1 MEQAAGTLNFVK
13 GVSFLPEFAKT
24 PLWGFWLFL
33 FCVISFPFAG
43 GAEAATLAVVLS
55 DSSAPYQETADAIE
69 SGLAKEH
76 TVVRILVSHLDQSE
90 TALSNA
96 RLIVTVGVK
105 AAQEISGRHGR
116 TPVLAILI
124 PRAWYEADGKSVLV
138 RGGRIAGAIFIDQ
151 PFTRQFHLIKSALPS
166 VNKVGVVLGKQGADQ
181 LPELDRQAKAHGM
194 ALSSAILTSDKKLV
208 ETLENVLGEADILL
222 LAFPDANVLS
232 RTTAQSVFMTSY
244 RFRDPVVGYSE
255 SLSRAGALLT
265 VYSTPVQIGR
275 QAAEI
280 IEKSLDGGKLPAA
293 QWPQYF
299 SVSVN
304 EHVARSLDISVPPE
318 AVLMKR
324 VQDAESHD

>member
-1 MEQAAGTLNFVK
+1 MEQAAGALSFVK
-13 GVSFLPEFAKT
+13 GFYFLSGFEKT
-24 PLWGFWLFL
+24 PLWRFCLFL
-33 FCVISFPFAG
+33 FGVIFLPLNGSV
-43 GAEAATLAVVLS
+43 EAATLAVVLS
-55 DSSAPYQETADAIE
+55 DNSAPYQETADAIE
-69 SGLAKEH
+69 SGLGKQH

-105 AAQEISGRHGR
+105 AAQEIGERHGR
-116 TPVLAILI
+116 APVLAILI
-124 PRAWYEADGKSVLV
+124 PRAWYESEGKSMLTE
-138 RGGRIAGAIFIDQ
+138 GGRLAGAIFIDQ
-151 PFTRQFHLIKSALPS
+151 PLSRQFHLIKSALPS
-166 VNKVGVVLGKQGADQ
+166 VSKVGVVLGKQGADQ
-181 LPELDRQAKAHGM
+181 LPELDRQAKAHHM
-194 ALSSAILTSDKKLV
+194 ALSSAILGSGKKLV
-208 ETLENVLGEADILL
+208 ETLERVLSEVEILL
-222 LAFPDANVLS
+222 LAFPDADVLS

-244 RFRDPVVGYSE
+244 RFRDPVVGYSQ

-265 VYSTPVQIGR
+265 VYSTPPQIGR

-304 EHVARSLDISVPPE
+304 EHVARSLDISVPSE

>member
-1 MEQAAGTLNFVK
+1 MEQAAVTLNFVK
-13 GVSFLPEFAKT
+13 GASSLREFSKIPFT
-24 PLWGFWLFL
+24 GFWLFL

-43 GAEAATLAVVLS
+43 SAEAATLAVVLS
-55 DSSAPYQETADAIE
+55 DSSVPYQETADAIE

-76 TVVRILVSHLDQSE
+76 TVVRIQVTHLDQSE

-96 RLIVTVGVK
+96 RIIVTVGVK
-105 AAQEISGRHGR
+105 AAQEISGRNGR

-124 PRAWYEADGKSVLV
+124 PRAWYEAEGKAALT
-138 RGGRIAGAIFIDQ
+138 RGGRMAGAIFIDQ

-194 ALSSAILTSDKKLV
+194 ALSSAILSSGKKLV

-222 LAFPDANVLS
+222 LAFPDADVLS

-265 VYSTPVQIGR
+265 VYSTPAHIGR

-280 IEKSLDGGKLPAA
+280 IDKSLDAGKLPMA

-318 AVLMKR
+318 SVLMKR

>member
-1 MEQAAGTLNFVK
+1 
-13 GVSFLPEFAKT
+13 
-24 PLWGFWLFL
+24 
-33 FCVISFPFAG
+33 
-43 GAEAATLAVVLS
+43 
-55 DSSAPYQETADAIE
+55 
-69 SGLAKEH
+69 
-76 TVVRILVSHLDQSE
+76 
-90 TALSNA
+90 
-96 RLIVTVGVK
+96 
-105 AAQEISGRHGR
+105 
-116 TPVLAILI
+116 
-124 PRAWYEADGKSVLV
+124 
-138 RGGRIAGAIFIDQ
+138 
-151 PFTRQFHLIKSALPS
+151 
-166 VNKVGVVLGKQGADQ
+166 VVLGKQGADQ

-275 QAAEI
+275 QAAEL
-280 IEKSLDGGKLPAA
+280 IEKSFDGGKLPAA

>member
-13 GVSFLPEFAKT
+13 ATAFFKRFANT
-24 PLWGFWLFL
+24 LLWGGWLIL
-33 FCVISFPFAG
+33 FCVIFFPFAG
-43 GAEAATLAVVLS
+43 SAAAATLAVVLS
-55 DSSAPYQETADAIE
+55 DSSVPYQETADVIE

-76 TVVRILVSHLDQSE
+76 TVVRIQVTHLDQSE

-96 RLIVTVGVK
+96 KIIVTVGVK
-105 AAQEISGRHGR
+105 AAQEISGRNGR

-124 PRAWYEADGKSVLV
+124 PRAWYEAEGKAALT

-194 ALSSAILTSDKKLV
+194 ALSSAILSSGKKLV

-222 LAFPDANVLS
+222 LAFPDADVLS

-265 VYSTPVQIGR
+265 VYSTPAHIGR

-280 IEKSLDGGKLPAA
+280 IDKSLDAGKLPMA

-304 EHVARSLDISVPPE
+304 EHVARSLDINVPPE

-324 VQDAESHD
+324 VMDAESHD